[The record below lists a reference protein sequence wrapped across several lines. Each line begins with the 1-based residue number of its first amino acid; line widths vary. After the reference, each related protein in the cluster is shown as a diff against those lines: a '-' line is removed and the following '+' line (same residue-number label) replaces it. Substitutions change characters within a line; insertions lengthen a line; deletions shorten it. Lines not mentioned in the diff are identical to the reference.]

1 MPPSFLSCHPE
12 RVVYISYNK
21 LHLIHLFSDCVV
33 IVMAKPRSQQI
44 SLIDTPYYH
53 ICSRTVRKAFL
64 CGIDKETGM
73 SYEHRRTWIE
83 QRIFQL
89 QRVFSID
96 ICAHAVMHNH
106 LHLVLHVD
114 TEQVKGWSTVE
125 VLTRW
130 HQLFKGTLLT
140 QEYCNKQP
148 LDKFRLAIVESTAEI
163 YKQRLIDISWFMRSL
178 NEPIARQANREDN
191 CTGHFW
197 EGRFKSQ
204 ALLDEGALLSCM
216 AYVDLNPVR
225 NAIAPTPEQSA
236 FTSIQLRIKAAIK
249 GAQPSALLPFIGSEH
264 QDKVTG
270 IRFSLQ
276 DYLQLVDGTGR
287 IIRDDKCGAINPQ
300 TAEILTRLHISN
312 ESWLKLTM
320 NFEDIFT
327 GAVGSAEHLCEFS
340 EHVGLQRTHGIAN
353 AKACLNSA

>member
-1 MPPSFLSCHPE
+1 MP
-12 RVVYISYNK
+12 
-21 LHLIHLFSDCVV
+21 
-33 IVMAKPRSQQI
+33 KPRSQQI
-44 SLIDTPYYH
+44 SLLDTPFYH

-64 CGIDKETGM
+64 CGVDQETGV
-73 SYEHRRTWIE
+73 SFEHRRAWIE
-83 QRIFQL
+83 QRLFKLAQ
-89 QRVFSID
+89 VFAID

-114 TEQVKGWSTVE
+114 SERVKTWSTAQ
-125 VLTRW
+125 VLERW

-140 QEYCNKQP
+140 QQYQHQQP
-148 LDKFRLAIVESTAEI
+148 LDKFQLAMVESTAEI

-225 NAIAPTPEQSA
+225 AAIAPTPEQSD

-249 GAQPSALLPFIGSEH
+249 GKQPKALLPFSGNEH
-264 QDKVTG
+264 QQKKTG
-270 IRFSLQ
+270 ICFSLK
-276 DYLQLVDGTGR
+276 DYLTLVDETGR
-287 IIRDDKCGAINPQ
+287 ILRNDKRGAIGMKIAN
-300 TAEILTRLHISN
+300 ILVRLHISE
-312 ESWLKLTM
+312 ESWLKLTTD
-320 NFEDIFT
+320 FEGIFT
-327 GAVGSAEHLCEFS
+327 GAAGTAEHLCEFS
-340 EHVGLQRTHGIAN
+340 EHVGLQRTHGLAN
-353 AKACLNSA
+353 AQACLNSA